1 MDIISKIMDIDCY
14 LQSINA
20 SRSSSMNGDA
30 IRRVELK
37 RNVSHKISVP
47 KRKSDNFSFL
57 ITDRIT
63 FNPDKGP
70 FKIEIVLGAKIIL
83 SFIETEKLSL
93 LRFGTLILWDT

>member
-20 SRSSSMNGDA
+20 SRSSSMNEDA
-30 IRRVELK
+30 IKSVELK
-37 RNVSHKISVP
+37 RNISHKVSVP
-47 KRKSDNFSFL
+47 RRKSDHFSVS

-70 FKIEIVLGAKIIL
+70 FKIEIIL
-83 SFIETEKLSL
+83 
-93 LRFGTLILWDT
+93 